1 MTDRVIV
8 GVRALLALV
17 ISASI
22 TSAVGAEL
30 TTKPGDK
37 EAPAEVD
44 ASIRGVLQPKPIQVL
59 GGGKPVLEF
68 WLRKEV
74 PLQSKPASAAKAME
88 AIKQATLLGVVSVP
102 ANYQDYRDDTI
113 AAGTYTMRFA
123 LQPQDGNHLGTAEF
137 QYFAVLTPV
146 KLDSKLDGITD
157 YKQLVKASSKETST
171 DHPVIVSLRPP
182 SGEAGDSPKIVE
194 PAAEHKSI
202 LLKVPGKAGAETAP
216 IAFEIVVEG
225 KGHK

>member
-1 MTDRVIV
+1 MIDRTIV
-8 GVRALLALV
+8 GIGALTALLIGV
-17 ISASI
+17 SI
-22 TSAVGAEL
+22 TSAIAAEL
-30 TTKPGDK
+30 TTKPGEK

-44 ASIRGVLQPKPIQVL
+44 ASIRSVLQPKPIQVL
-59 GGGKPVLEF
+59 DSGKPVLEF
-68 WLRKEV
+68 WLRKEI
-74 PLQSKPASAAKAME
+74 PLQSKSASAAKAME
-88 AIKQATLLGVVSVP
+88 AIKPATLLGVVSVP

-113 AAGTYTMRFA
+113 PAGTYTMRFA

-137 QYFAVLTPV
+137 QYFAVLTPA

-171 DHPVIVSLRPP
+171 DHPVIISLRPP

-202 LLKVPGKAGAETAP
+202 LLKVPGKAGAETIP
-216 IAFEIVVEG
+216 VAFEIVVEG